1 MDGAPGTRRLDGEGE
16 SIPRIRKNSL
26 WARLT
31 RWLEYHPVPRSQRFA
46 LPGLVAYHWSGGH
59 PQALEVGDISRSGIF
74 LLTEERWYPGTVL
87 RVTLQREGSL
97 VEHGAE
103 SLATLAR
110 VVRWNPEG
118 VGLAFVFKGSL
129 DLPHDLTATG
139 ATAEELDLFLR
150 RMGLVTEEESA
161 EAE

>member
-1 MDGAPGTRRLDGEGE
+1 
-16 SIPRIRKNSL
+16 
-26 WARLT
+26 LT
-31 RWLEYHPVPRSQRFA
+31 RWLEYTSVPRAQRFV

-59 PQALEVGDISRSGIF
+59 AQALEVGDISKSGMF
-74 LLTEERWYPGTVL
+74 LLAPERWYPGTVL
-87 RVTLQREGSL
+87 RVTLQRPGTPADSS
-97 VEHGAE
+97 AE

-139 ATAEELDLFLR
+139 ASAEELDLFLR
-150 RMGLVTEEESA
+150 KMGLVTEEEQI
-161 EAE
+161 